1 MARARWAEDLVARW
15 YISHGYTI
23 LARNWTMRGGELDV
37 VARRAN
43 VVVVCE
49 VKARATSEF
58 GAPLEAITPQKVVRV
73 QRAGH
78 AFLREY
84 RQQNPNEDVR
94 VRFDVATVLGTK
106 LEVFENF
113 F

>member
-1 MARARWAEDLVARW
+1 MTQWYLAR
-15 YISHGYTI
+15 GYSI

-37 VARRAN
+37 VACRNN
-43 VVVVCE
+43 VMVVCE
-49 VKARATSEF
+49 VKARATSQF
-58 GAPLEAITPQKVVRV
+58 GAPLEAITPQKVARV

-84 RQQNPNEDVR
+84 RHQHPDHNVR
-94 VRFDVATVLGTK
+94 MRFDVATVLGTT

>member
-1 MARARWAEDLVARW
+1 
-15 YISHGYTI
+15 
-23 LARNWTMRGGELDV
+23 MRGGELDV
-37 VARRAN
+37 VARRDSLI
-43 VVVVCE
+43 VVCE
-49 VKARATSEF
+49 VKARANALF
-58 GAPLEAITPQKVVRV
+58 GAPLEAITPQKALRV

-84 RQQNPNEDVR
+84 LANNAGQRLR
-94 VRFDVATVLGTK
+94 LRFDVATVLGTQ

>member
-1 MARARWAEDLVARW
+1 MTQWYLAR
-15 YISHGYTI
+15 GYSI

-37 VARRAN
+37 VACRNN
-43 VVVVCE
+43 VMVVCE
-49 VKARATSEF
+49 VKARATSQF
-58 GAPLEAITPQKVVRV
+58 GAPLEAITPQKVARV

-84 RQQNPNEDVR
+84 RQQHPDHSVR
-94 VRFDVATVLGTK
+94 MRFDVATVLGTT

>member
-1 MARARWAEDLVARW
+1 
-15 YISHGYTI
+15 
-23 LARNWTMRGGELDV
+23 
-37 VARRAN
+37 
-43 VVVVCE
+43 
-49 VKARATSEF
+49 
-58 GAPLEAITPQKVVRV
+58 EAITPQKVARV

-84 RQQNPNEDVR
+84 LQQHSGQHMQL
-94 VRFDVATVLGTK
+94 RFDVATVLGTQ